1 MRLPVNSCFPLSLFE
16 VQHVTSHQSQIETAA
31 TFLFV
36 GVVVGC
42 VGGGVGGAGGVVC
55 LWVCVGGG
63 GGCRGGGEGCC
74 VCEGWSVGAGRV
86 LCALGWMVCV
96 CVCVSVCVCVC
107 VCVCLCVCGQKL
119 SFLRALGSGAIEN
132 SLIKTW
138 SKSECSFKCISY
150 R

>member
-1 MRLPVNSCFPLSLFE
+1 M
-16 VQHVTSHQSQIETAA
+16 
-31 TFLFV
+31 
-36 GVVVGC
+36 
-42 VGGGVGGAGGVVC
+42 VGGAGGGVC
-55 LWVCVGGG
+55 LWACVGGEGDVG
-63 GGCRGGGEGCC
+63 GRGAVC
-74 VCEGWSVGAGRV
+74 VRVGAGRV

-96 CVCVSVCVCVC
+96 CVCVCV
-107 VCVCLCVCGQKL
+107 QKL